1 MEEEVKLIPNAVS
14 NRLGRSLL
22 HLQKASPQVM
32 FGVGVVGVVGAT
44 VLACRA
50 TMRVSDALDPVE
62 KQRDRSE
69 QLHLEHQVL
78 LERDGIG
85 TDYDDKAY
93 AKDQVALRIKM
104 ILTVTK
110 LYAPAAGLMMLS
122 VGLLTGSHV
131 TLNKRNASLTAA
143 YATVDQ
149 AFEKY
154 RARVKDQLGE
164 EQDRDFRYGTRNVEE
179 TVEGKDGKSKVIAHK
194 RVSTES
200 PSLYAKFFDQ
210 LCKDWQNNPEYNR
223 IFLQAQQGYFN
234 QLLQSRGHV
243 FLNEVYQAL
252 GIEHTSAGA
261 VVGWVLGGPGDDY
274 IDFGIFDDITN
285 PRVRDFVNGDEASI
299 LLDFN
304 VNGVI
309 YNLLDKSAD
318 HLTV

>member
-1 MEEEVKLIPNAVS
+1 MKLIPNAVS
-14 NRLGRSLL
+14 SRFGRQLL

-32 FGVGVVGVVGAT
+32 FGVGVVGVVGAS

-50 TMRVSDALDPVE
+50 TLKLSETLEPLEKMKARNEELLDEYKMFTDQGEAHDHDE
-62 KQRDRSE
+62 K
-69 QLHLEHQVL
+69 V
-78 LERDGIG
+78 
-85 TDYDDKAY
+85 Y
-93 AKDQVALRIKM
+93 ARNELVLRIKTV
-104 ILTVTK
+104 LAVTK

-122 VGLLTGSHV
+122 VGLLTGSHI

-143 YATVDQ
+143 YASVDQ

-154 RARVKDQLGE
+154 RNRVREQLGD
-164 EQDRDFRYGTRNVEE
+164 EQDRDFRYGTREVTE
-179 TVEGKDGKSKVIAHK
+179 TVEGADGKTKTVTHK
-194 RVSTES
+194 RASAEG

-243 FLNEVYQAL
+243 FLNEVYSAL

-274 IDFGIFDDITN
+274 IDFGIFDDLTN

-309 YNLLDKSAD
+309 YKLIDKSAD

>member
-1 MEEEVKLIPNAVS
+1 MKLIPNAVS
-14 NRLGRSLL
+14 TRFGRQLL
-22 HLQKASPQVM
+22 HLQKASPQLM

-50 TMRVSDALDPVE
+50 TMKLSETLEPLE
-62 KQRDRSE
+62 KLKNRSE
-69 QLHLEHQVL
+69 EVHAEYTEALE
-78 LERDGIG
+78 EGIAHE
-85 TDYDDKAY
+85 YDDKAY
-93 AKDQVALRIKM
+93 AKDQMVLRVKT
-104 ILTVTK
+104 ILAVTK

-122 VGLLTGSHV
+122 VGLLTGSHI

-154 RARVKDQLGE
+154 RNRVREQYGE
-164 EQDRDFRYGTRNVEE
+164 EQDREFRHGVREVTE
-179 TVEGKDGKSKVIAHK
+179 TVEGKDGKQKTVTHK
-194 RVSTES
+194 RAEG

-274 IDFGIFDDITN
+274 IDFGIFDDLTN

-309 YNLLDKSAD
+309 YKLIDKTAD
-318 HLTV
+318 HLSV

>member
-1 MEEEVKLIPNAVS
+1 MMKVLPTAVA
-14 NRLGRSLL
+14 NRFGRPLL
-22 HLQKASPQVM
+22 HLQKTSPQIM

-50 TMRVSDALDPVE
+50 TMKLSETLEPIEKLKMRNEELLDE
-62 KQRDRSE
+62 YKMDTANG
-69 QLHLEHQVL
+69 LEHDHNEKV
-78 LERDGIG
+78 
-85 TDYDDKAY
+85 Y
-93 AKDQVALRIKM
+93 ARNEMVLRIKT

-143 YATVDQ
+143 YASVDQ

-154 RARVKDQLGE
+154 RSRVREQLGE
-164 EQDRDFRYGTRNVEE
+164 EQDREFRHGVREIQE
-179 TVEGKDGKSKVIAHK
+179 AVEGKDGKTKTVTHK
-194 RVSTES
+194 RAEG

-210 LCKDWQNNPEYNR
+210 LCKDWRTNPEYNR
-223 IFLQAQQGYFN
+223 IFLQAQQNYFN
-234 QLLQSRGHV
+234 QLLEARGHV
-243 FLNEVYQAL
+243 FLNEVYEAL
-252 GIEHTSAGA
+252 GIPHTSAGA

-274 IDFGIFDDITN
+274 IDFGIFDDKSN
-285 PRVRDFVNGDEASI
+285 DRVRDFVNGDEASI

-318 HLTV
+318 HLPV